1 MSKAIA
7 LSPKQINKLLSRCE
21 LMTHS
26 EMKKCALVLSH
37 AAMRVTEIAL
47 IDTKNLLYPS
57 GRIREEIHLPSKIC
71 KMLKPRTVWLTNPK
85 SREIIQQGIDFR
97 KRKGWGISPG
107 SSAYQGLNPNSRFI
121 YSNRGGPYAITDKK
135 RELKG
140 GEVELYGACDS
151 LEKVIRQIYKR
162 SGMKGA
168 SSHSGRKSLV
178 TNSVIRK
185 GVPLETMAKILG
197 HADPEMALNYLDI
210 CQERLEQMCEIA
222 L

>member
-1 MSKAIA
+1 MYTGVGEKTQKYLYHCIKNKQRAA
-7 LSPKQINKLLSRCE
+7 LKTYAHLL
-21 LMTHS
+21 
-26 EMKKCALVLSH
+26 
-37 AAMRVTEIAL
+37 
-47 IDTKNLLYPS
+47 
-57 GRIREEIHLPSKIC
+57 
-71 KMLKPRTVWLTNPK
+71 
-85 SREIIQQGIDFR
+85 
-97 KRKGWGISPG
+97 
-107 SSAYQGLNPNSRFI
+107 
-121 YSNRGGPYAITDKK
+121 ITDKK

-210 CQERLEQMCEIA
+210 CQERLEQMYEIA